1 MYLPI
6 LPLNRRAYLS
16 HVHGLHQVNGPP
28 RGLDAAMQV
37 AVALTNSKTPSTS
50 RRHTGLVDVAP
61 GSRVSSSAS
70 GNFGVTSDLHM
81 LKRTNRI
88 HAVMHVTL
96 T

>member
-1 MYLPI
+1 
-6 LPLNRRAYLS
+6 
-16 HVHGLHQVNGPP
+16 
-28 RGLDAAMQV
+28 
-37 AVALTNSKTPSTS
+37 
-50 RRHTGLVDVAP
+50 VDVAP